1 MNFAV
6 ALKAFLRQDPDV
18 IMVGEIRDLETAD
31 IAIKAAQ
38 TGHLV
43 LSTLHTNDA
52 PTTLTRLLNMGVP
65 AFNIA
70 ASVILITAQRLAR
83 RLCENCKAPADYP
96 REALLRAGFAADD
109 LDGSWRPYRAIG
121 CSACNNGYRGRV
133 GLYQVMP
140 ITEAVQRIILAQGNA
155 IDIAEQAR
163 RDGVR
168 DLRQAGLLK
177 VRNGVTTLEE
187 VISVTNQ

>member
-1 MNFAV
+1 MV
-6 ALKAFLRQDPDV
+6 AADDLDVNPVAWSELATLPANATSYADAGLVSGTAYRYLVEARNAAGSAFSD
-18 IMVGEIRDLETAD
+18 
-31 IAIKAAQ
+31 
-38 TGHLV
+38 
-43 LSTLHTNDA
+43 S
-52 PTTLTRLLNMGVP
+52 
-65 AFNIA
+65 IA
-70 ASVILITAQRLAR
+70 ATTWTAVDVWRLN
-83 RLCENCKAPADYP
+83 RLGQSEN
-96 REALLRAGFAADD
+96 AGFAADD

>member
-1 MNFAV
+1 
-6 ALKAFLRQDPDV
+6 
-18 IMVGEIRDLETAD
+18 
-31 IAIKAAQ
+31 
-38 TGHLV
+38 
-43 LSTLHTNDA
+43 
-52 PTTLTRLLNMGVP
+52 
-65 AFNIA
+65 
-70 ASVILITAQRLAR
+70 
-83 RLCENCKAPADYP
+83 
-96 REALLRAGFAADD
+96 
-109 LDGSWRPYRAIG
+109 
-121 CSACNNGYRGRV
+121 
-133 GLYQVMP
+133 MP